1 MTSRKEESV
10 LPLYFPKTKRQQ
22 NISCTDSAEH
32 FPDPRKEDRKTTIL
46 LLSATTWQNSA
57 EPGNNLGSPEIAQ
70 GYT

>member
-22 NISCTDSAEH
+22 TVSCIASAEH
-32 FPDPRKEDRKTTIL
+32 FPGPRKEDRKTTIL
-46 LLSATTWQNSA
+46 FLSATPWQNSA
-57 EPGNNLGSPEIAQ
+57 EPGDNVGSPEITQ

>member
-22 NISCTDSAEH
+22 NISCIDSAEH
-32 FPDPRKEDRKTTIL
+32 FPDPRKEDRKTTT